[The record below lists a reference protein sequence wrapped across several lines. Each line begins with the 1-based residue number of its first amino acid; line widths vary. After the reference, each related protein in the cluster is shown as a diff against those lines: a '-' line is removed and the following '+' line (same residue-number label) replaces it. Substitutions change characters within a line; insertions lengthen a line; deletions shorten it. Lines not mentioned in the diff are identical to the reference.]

1 MQLIKVLNYLFQ
13 SVEERKTRAK
23 RLKRRDK
30 IPPVSWSEDGI
41 VSMGGFATRE
51 THKPFPRV
59 VVPIT
64 RLHSTPYTQQP
75 QYDTFKTPT
84 HIPQFCSNPCSL
96 ALSHLVSFSTLQ
108 HLSGPLVLLS
118 FSLQSVFFVRSFLP
132 KVHKLTNAWLKRE
145 RERAYAIAF
154 HYLNK

>member
-96 ALSHLVSFSTLQ
+96 SLSLSPRQLLHPSAPFRALSTTLFLSTVRLFRSQ
-108 HLSGPLVLLS
+108 LSS
-118 FSLQSVFFVRSFLP
+118 
-132 KVHKLTNAWLKRE
+132 
-145 RERAYAIAF
+145 
-154 HYLNK
+154 